1 MGWATYYQHT
11 STKSTIQNDRG
22 SGYTCYIYVPVA
34 YDVVSYDTQC
44 HKKALV
50 LYRIPHRRKRGGKLN
65 DSDKTINA
73 CKK

>member
-1 MGWATYYQHT
+1 MTVEVDTLA
-11 STKSTIQNDRG
+11 
-22 SGYTCYIYVPVA
+22 IYVPVA

-65 DSDKTINA
+65 DSDKQSMPVRSESYIIFWA
-73 CKK
+73 KS